1 MARESINKQSLA
13 RQDKPSRACS
23 AVPSFS
29 DSGAL
34 GAIQQHVGTWQRKTF
49 GNARRTYSITSHIM
63 RESWELRCAAASGNK
78 ENTRMETADLVIL
91 AIGVAE
97 SEGFDLATAIRDKMN
112 INLARKWKQPDAHGV
127 VEHLK

>member
-1 MARESINKQSLA
+1 
-13 RQDKPSRACS
+13 
-23 AVPSFS
+23 
-29 DSGAL
+29 
-34 GAIQQHVGTWQRKTF
+34 
-49 GNARRTYSITSHIM
+49 M